1 MTDTVVLANER
12 EENSG
17 YRFSWG
23 LAIAGGVAATAVT
36 FFLLSLGSG
45 FGLLLFN
52 PVTHSG
58 VSAPT
63 FLTGGAI
70 YFVVAQAFGFA
81 VGGHI
86 AGRLRGTLRESPLQE
101 EFRAEAH
108 GLIVWAVAVLATLT
122 VVAMAGL
129 SAASTG
135 ATTAALYGVGSSKTD
150 VTPSSYLVDT
160 LFRPATSIAAS
171 SATSN
176 APDAAHASPVR
187 GSAVAALSP
196 SNMPSDANLRAADG
210 ARMEAGRILD
220 AGLGL
225 GMQATAGDRDRL
237 VDLVSINAP
246 VSQAEAARRVDTM
259 QADLK
264 AKAERAANFARKA
277 ASYTALW
284 IALSLLFG
292 AIVSITA
299 AIAAREED
307 DREAVVS
314 NVAR

>member
-1 MTDTVVLANER
+1 MADTIVIADEG
-12 EENSG
+12 EENTG

-45 FGLLLFN
+45 FGLLLIN

-58 VSAPT
+58 ASAPT

-86 AGRLRGTLRESPLQE
+86 AGRLLGSLRESHLQE

-122 VVAMAGL
+122 VVAVAGL
-129 SAASTG
+129 SAANTG
-135 ATTAALYGVGSSKTD
+135 ASVAALYGRSSSKTE
-150 VTPSSYLVDT
+150 VTPSSYLVDI
-160 LFRPATSIAAS
+160 LFRPATTSGAPLAGSSGPDATHPKFARGSTAGTPLAS
-171 SATSN
+171 SRLNDSISL
-176 APDAAHASPVR
+176 DARAE
-187 GSAVAALSP
+187 AV
-196 SNMPSDANLRAADG
+196 
-210 ARMEAGRILD
+210 RILD
-220 AGLGL
+220 AGLGIGL
-225 GMQATAGDRDRL
+225 QATAADRSRL
-237 VDLVSINAP
+237 IDLVSANAP
-246 VSQAEAARRVDTM
+246 VSVDEAAHRVDMM

-264 AKAERAANFARKA
+264 MKAERAANFARKA

-284 IALSLLFG
+284 IAVSLLFG
-292 AIVSITA
+292 AIVSIT
-299 AIAAREED
+299 
-307 DREAVVS
+307 
-314 NVAR
+314 

>member
-1 MTDTVVLANER
+1 MSDTVVIAEER
-12 EENSG
+12 AETAGS
-17 YRFSWG
+17 RFSWG

-45 FGLLLFN
+45 FGLLLVN
-52 PVTHSG
+52 PVTHAGPSL
-58 VSAPT
+58 PT

-70 YFVVAQAFGFA
+70 YFLAAQAFGFA

-86 AGRLRGTLRESPLQE
+86 AGRLIGPLAESKTQE

-108 GLIVWAVAVLATLT
+108 GLIAWAVAVLATLT
-122 VVAMAGL
+122 VVVVAGI

-135 ATTAALYGVGSSKTD
+135 ATTAALYGMSGTKTEI
-150 VTPSSYLVDT
+150 TPSAYLVDV
-160 LFRPATSIAAS
+160 LFRPALAAS
-171 SATSN
+171 SSRAAEVTDN
-176 APDAAHASPVR
+176 AAAHA
-187 GSAVAALSP
+187 
-196 SNMPSDANLRAADG
+196 
-210 ARMEAGRILD
+210 EAGRIVD

-225 GMQATAGDRDRL
+225 GLQPNADDRSRL
-237 VDLVSINAP
+237 IDLVAANAG
-246 VSQAEAARRVDTM
+246 VSQNEAAHRVDTM

-264 AKAERAANFARKA
+264 AKAEHATNIARKV

-307 DREAVVS
+307 DRESIA
-314 NVAR
+314 